1 MTQAQYTAIV
11 TGGSTGIGEDICRKM
26 LDQGYTVISM
36 ARNVL
41 PWTHERLHC
50 VQVDLLDAAA
60 TEKSRQGYCRAL

>member
-36 ARNVL
+36 FWVGLIYITSVL
-41 PWTHERLHC
+41 LWGYMG
-50 VQVDLLDAAA
+50 
-60 TEKSRQGYCRAL
+60 QG